1 MVDTTISI
9 RAAEFWMNNY
19 RELLAMDEAALE
31 RMQALVT
38 ANASSPDDYQ
48 PDIQLVTSEIERVKD
63 RLKYWEHLVGTIA
76 AVARNA

>member
-1 MVDTTISI
+1 VVDTTSSI

-19 RELLAMDEAALE
+19 RELLATDEAALE

-38 ANASSPDDYQ
+38 ANAGSPDDYQ

-63 RLKYWEHLVGTIA
+63 RLSYWEDLVGTIGA
-76 AVARNA
+76 IAQNS

>member
-1 MVDTTISI
+1 VVDTPISI

-38 ANASSPDDYQ
+38 AKSGPPDDYQ

-63 RLKYWEHLVGTIA
+63 RLRHWEDLVGTIA

>member
-1 MVDTTISI
+1 
-9 RAAEFWMNNY
+9 MNNY

-48 PDIQLVTSEIERVKD
+48 PDIQLVTSEIERVLGRLRYWGEMVD
-63 RLKYWEHLVGTIA
+63 RFHSPMQG
-76 AVARNA
+76 

>member
-1 MVDTTISI
+1 MIISI

-38 ANASSPDDYQ
+38 ANAGSPDDYQ

-63 RLKYWEHLVGTIA
+63 RLRYWEDLVGTIA